1 MPVATLSLRG
11 VRTRDRVVIAV
22 FAAALS
28 VAPLSAGAAKKPKK
42 PAVPK
47 LGSSQLWATIDVCN
61 TATHPDTIGIRGS
74 MPGTGDKHET
84 MFMAFIVE
92 YQSSSGSWHTFKSG
106 GQSKYVSVGDASPAT
121 RQAGQNFELDP
132 KFSSTQQ
139 LRGVVLFQWRLNGKV
154 ITSTVRSTSSGH
166 SPAAGADPTGFSAS
180 YCMIQPNSR
189 GSLEITPVTP
199 SASRR

>member
-1 MPVATLSLRG
+1 VPVATLSLRG

-28 VAPLSAGAAKKPKK
+28 VAPLSAGAANKAKK

-47 LGSSQLWATIDVCN
+47 LDSSHLWATVDVCN

-74 MPGTGDKHET
+74 MPGTGDRHET
-84 MFMAFIVE
+84 MYMAFIVE
-92 YQSSSGSWHTFKSG
+92 YQSSNGNWHAFNSG
-106 GQSKYVSVGDASPAT
+106 GQSKYLSVGNASPAT
-121 RQAGQNFELDP
+121 RQAGQNFELNA
-132 KFSSTQQ
+132 KFASTQQ
-139 LRGVVLFQWRLNGKV
+139 LRGVVVFQWRLNGKV

-166 SPAAGADPTGFSAS
+166 SPAAGADPPGFSTA
-180 YCMIQPNSR
+180 YCKIAPNSR